1 MEHSQIKNLKESFRP
16 VLEQGRNFFGKEAYD
31 NHIIKILEY
40 LGYSIEDKIIIEIF
54 GKLERK

>member
-1 MEHSQIKNLKESFRP
+1 MEHSQIENLKDSFRP

-31 NHIIKILEY
+31 NHIINILEY
-40 LGYSIEDKIIIEIF
+40 LGYSTEDEIIIELF